1 MALRFDH
8 VNIVV
13 TDLSAAETFFSEL
26 GFNRVQGSELDSD
39 FLNKVTGLENP
50 QARFVALALEG
61 SGTTIE
67 LIEYAAPACES
78 DAQVGAPHRPGIRHL
93 AFAVDDIESIVKELE
108 SRGVKFI
115 SPIRCWE
122 KTGKKL
128 VYFYGPDGILLEFAQ
143 YPQGCAH

>member
-13 TDLSAAETFFSEL
+13 TDLAAAEQFFLAL
-26 GFNRVQGSELDSD
+26 GFKRVQESQLDSD
-39 FLNKVTGLENP
+39 FLSQVTGLEAP
-50 QARFVALALEG
+50 RARFVALALEG
-61 SGTTIE
+61 AGTTIE
-67 LIEYAAPACES
+67 LLEYSAPVCAS
-78 DAQVGAPHRPGIRHL
+78 DPQTGAPHRPGIRHL
-93 AFAVDDIESIVKELE
+93 AFAVDNIEDIVKELE
-108 SRGVKFI
+108 SKGVEFL

-143 YPQGCAH
+143 YP